1 MTTWIG
7 FLHRCQVCVGGL
19 DFSLFEIEHSVLRS
33 MSSAPSKFGWF
44 LQQASKVL
52 RAGDPRGPMCLE
64 EAAPEV
70 SFGISYPIRAGCPP
84 LRVYRAEAVKPQ
96 LLLSCAHYLV
106 SGGLQIEGS
115 PKRKAVLPPLFRHY
129 HRDFGA
135 SSSELLEF
143 AQSVLEAMPGA
154 LEASARALGGRV
166 SSADAALAAEAPRLA
181 IQLESLRESVE
192 SSPPP
197 EGGTS
202 PVGSFAGASVS
213 YCDFD
218 WRLDLR
224 SGHCP
229 VCPELEEVLEQGV
242 WRTCGTGGLS
252 SFSAG
257 GQKGGPQPS
266 ERQLYL
272 QHGVPEGVD
281 QGQLAQL
288 KLLYRVLQTGVRLNR
303 KSSVP
308 FRMIQFLA
316 AIETQGFKSPVLT
329 EQAVRGEIDSGRAI
343 LNQKASSQDKEVV
356 LAMPQQISELAH
368 ATSSLVSRVALAF
381 RVVPPPTVIRDVTQ
395 HAIGALLFKTR
406 LKPRYLGAT
415 SEVTAVN
422 AIAANHI
429 PFWQTAAAR
438 APTGPPPMLP
448 IQPMPGPASPP
459 PVMQQTL
466 PPAPPR
472 PKPQTPGGSS
482 PPVQTLSFS
491 QVFAKLRSS
500 VLTLML
506 TATGSLMLLVMHYYP
521 LGLALL
527 GFTAALLY
535 EKLTSM
541 GKMFVS
547 VAAALGSGVASAVID
562 AQWNMH
568 PHDGAAQTQPSPFEP
583 HFEAEFEGEAAEPP
597 ELQQNLLAFAAGTAQ
612 LGPVSHTFAVQTGW
626 SPGATAFSPPMPGA
640 TAAAAAAGAKPGFF
654 QEELEKLASNERWTA
669 LPSSYK
675 NEYVKAHG
683 PPGLGWALT
692 HDDMLEGLFRQLS
705 AGREFHLTGDAAAAS
720 RIIAF
725 RSANESVLPSW
736 LQNEIRGWSNQIHK
750 QELRARGP
758 KRPAGDGAPYPKGKA
773 KAKPLGKRTPDA
785 ADGTVQ
791 KSPAPQF
798 KTGFLEETELG
809 SGDLVQSVRAAIPA
823 NIFAAQLVTK
833 GSGSLGCDQS
843 KVQETAGAWIALI
856 RNSGFIV
863 RDEPVV
869 AELEKYIG
877 YSSQVTPAR
886 WKLPVKTLVRL
897 DYAVNFLVKQQ
908 WVYTATIQSVLGVL
922 VWAFLLKRPSLSI
935 FFKMY
940 GWVRSTEYEQWGWM
954 TAGLRAELLAARRVL
969 PLCYAD
975 CHRLV
980 LPFVMAQDAAGEG
993 EGGLGG
999 WGLGVAAPPPSEIVA
1014 LALQMER
1021 VVYVF
1026 LPKPPS
1032 LPPSPRPV
1040 PTQGF
1045 APPVPPPAVR
1055 QSPHDQR
1062 PAPGGSTR
1070 LYPAGANQP
1079 PVSVRPTLPPP
1090 PPLPPAPAWSPGA
1103 GRAGYPFAPPH
1114 PHPPVLSNY
1123 RHSDHIDQFGFG
1135 SSSTAGT
1142 PGSSSGGAPVAKAE
1156 PSAAASLAPEGIAA
1170 LAEAAA
1176 TSLSLEGINA
1186 LAAAMDVVKDDL
1198 SPAHLAEFTKD
1209 KIEALAR
1216 KFPAGPFKASAY
1228 AGQPALAG
1236 AGPPI
1241 SHVARPGQSGQDISQ
1256 VKLVDCLHGG
1266 AGNWPAFGF
1275 ADVGAAML
1283 QRQQDEA
1290 TQQLLSQQAGGAFAP
1305 LQAQPA
1311 PPPPPPVYD
1320 GSVAAYQAQ
1329 QDVATRRLLGD
1340 DAADKAR
1347 AQSREVRK
1355 ADKAEAEVTCFRLVL
1370 NGEIES
1376 AEMGAGNHGP
1386 LMCVF
1391 SVQHGADWT
1400 ILSGAPN
1407 GITQLAVSTVP
1418 MSSSVSSW
1426 RGGGGLREAVWSF
1439 PLGLVFKSTSPFGWP
1454 RIAITVYGTDLCNRR
1469 VVKGYGSVHIPCQPG
1484 RHTRT
1489 IRLYCPLS
1497 SSPLTR
1503 LLGAL
1508 FGNPAQFVDPRM
1520 ITGTEGREVIR
1531 VQSGGKVRVHFEVLL
1546 KDTEVFSYAFS

>member
-1 MTTWIG
+1 GGRSPGALPAAVSEGEAAGASAAAAAMVLDLRRHFCELQAFDKISELSHEERLAFWLNVLNAATLAWLCLTDSQSLHSNLFPMTTWIG

-257 GQKGGPQPS
+257 GAGRSQVSDSFTSSTGSLRASTKAGIAIGQVFG
-266 ERQLYL
+266 YD
-272 QHGVPEGVD
+272 GVPRSRRPNEPTYQV
-281 QGQLAQL
+281 LAVMATSAEA
-288 KLLYRVLQTGVRLNR
+288 R
-303 KSSVP
+303 
-308 FRMIQFLA
+308 FLA

-675 NEYVKAHG
+675 RAHG

-785 ADGTVQ
+785 AD
-791 KSPAPQF
+791 A
-798 KTGFLEETELG
+798 
-809 SGDLVQSVRAAIPA
+809 
-823 NIFAAQLVTK
+823 
-833 GSGSLGCDQS
+833 
-843 KVQETAGAWIALI
+843 
-856 RNSGFIV
+856 
-863 RDEPVV
+863 
-869 AELEKYIG
+869 
-877 YSSQVTPAR
+877 
-886 WKLPVKTLVRL
+886 
-897 DYAVNFLVKQQ
+897 
-908 WVYTATIQSVLGVL
+908 
-922 VWAFLLKRPSLSI
+922 
-935 FFKMY
+935 
-940 GWVRSTEYEQWGWM
+940 
-954 TAGLRAELLAARRVL
+954 
-969 PLCYAD
+969 
-975 CHRLV
+975 
-980 LPFVMAQDAAGEG
+980 
-993 EGGLGG
+993 
-999 WGLGVAAPPPSEIVA
+999 
-1014 LALQMER
+1014 
-1021 VVYVF
+1021 
-1026 LPKPPS
+1026 
-1032 LPPSPRPV
+1032 
-1040 PTQGF
+1040 
-1045 APPVPPPAVR
+1045 
-1055 QSPHDQR
+1055 
-1062 PAPGGSTR
+1062 
-1070 LYPAGANQP
+1070 
-1079 PVSVRPTLPPP
+1079 
-1090 PPLPPAPAWSPGA
+1090 
-1103 GRAGYPFAPPH
+1103 
-1114 PHPPVLSNY
+1114 
-1123 RHSDHIDQFGFG
+1123 FG
-1135 SSSTAGT
+1135 S
-1142 PGSSSGGAPVAKAE
+1142 
-1156 PSAAASLAPEGIAA
+1156 AA
-1170 LAEAAA
+1170 
-1176 TSLSLEGINA
+1176 
-1186 LAAAMDVVKDDL
+1186 
-1198 SPAHLAEFTKD
+1198 F
-1209 KIEALAR
+1209 
-1216 KFPAGPFKASAY
+1216 
-1228 AGQPALAG
+1228 
-1236 AGPPI
+1236 
-1241 SHVARPGQSGQDISQ
+1241 Q
-1256 VKLVDCLHGG
+1256 V
-1266 AGNWPAFGF
+1266 
-1275 ADVGAAML
+1275 
-1283 QRQQDEA
+1283 E
-1290 TQQLLSQQAGGAFAP
+1290 
-1305 LQAQPA
+1305 
-1311 PPPPPPVYD
+1311 
-1320 GSVAAYQAQ
+1320 
-1329 QDVATRRLLGD
+1329 
-1340 DAADKAR
+1340 
-1347 AQSREVRK
+1347 
-1355 ADKAEAEVTCFRLVL
+1355 
-1370 NGEIES
+1370 
-1376 AEMGAGNHGP
+1376 
-1386 LMCVF
+1386 
-1391 SVQHGADWT
+1391 
-1400 ILSGAPN
+1400 
-1407 GITQLAVSTVP
+1407 
-1418 MSSSVSSW
+1418 
-1426 RGGGGLREAVWSF
+1426 
-1439 PLGLVFKSTSPFGWP
+1439 
-1454 RIAITVYGTDLCNRR
+1454 
-1469 VVKGYGSVHIPCQPG
+1469 
-1484 RHTRT
+1484 
-1489 IRLYCPLS
+1489 
-1497 SSPLTR
+1497 
-1503 LLGAL
+1503 
-1508 FGNPAQFVDPRM
+1508 
-1520 ITGTEGREVIR
+1520 
-1531 VQSGGKVRVHFEVLL
+1531 
-1546 KDTEVFSYAFS
+1546 